1 MKLNE
6 AQTQK
11 LMEYKG
17 RLDIKQLVLSLAITK
32 NRLSYL
38 KDNSPSSLTAITQ
51 NLNSILAKYES
62 AVQADFQLMTNI
74 QEMKQSV

>member
-6 AQTQK
+6 VQTRK

-32 NRLSYL
+32 NKLNYM
-38 KDNSPSSLTAITQ
+38 KDNSPSSLSSITQ
-51 NLNSILAKYES
+51 SLNTILNKYEP
-62 AVQADFQLMTNI
+62 ATQADYQLIINI
-74 QEMKQSV
+74 